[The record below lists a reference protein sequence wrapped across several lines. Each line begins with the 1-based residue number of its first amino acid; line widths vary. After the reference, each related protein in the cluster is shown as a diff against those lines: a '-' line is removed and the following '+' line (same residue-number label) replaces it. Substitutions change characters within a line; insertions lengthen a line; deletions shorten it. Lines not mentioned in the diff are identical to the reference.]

1 MDKKELQKMAPEL
14 LAALEALYSAYAEAR
29 HAERDY
35 PDSEW
40 SPERDEDMA
49 ALEAKRLINLAK
61 Q

>member
-1 MDKKELQKMAPEL
+1 MNKKELQQLAPEL
-14 LAALEALYSAYAEAR
+14 LQALEHLYAEYCSAM

-35 PDSEW
+35 PDSDW
-40 SPERDEDMA
+40 SPERAEDAA